1 MALTDVIGDDK
12 NGDWQKDL
20 YRLGQLD
27 TQNDIVQCGIVEIL
41 QVRPLILV
49 VRVLVL
55 LFLPRSGLG

>member
-12 NGDWQKDL
+12 NGDWQEDL

-27 TQNDIVQCGIVEIL
+27 AQDDIVQCGIVEVL

-49 VRVLVL
+49 IRVLFL
-55 LFLPRSGLG
+55 RFLPGSGLG